1 MRPSLKLFDLSGR
14 TALVTGASSGIGRAI
29 AEALAGAGARIVLV
43 ARRADALEDAAA
55 ALRAAGVKAVA
66 LPADLGRR
74 DEIARIAAMQPL
86 GAPAI
91 LVNAAGINPRQPADT
106 IAPADWDATIELNLT
121 VPFLLARAL
130 VPGMRAQ
137 GWGRIINIA
146 SLQSLRAFPN
156 GIAYGAS
163 KGGVVQLTRAMA
175 EAWAK
180 DGITANA
187 IAPGFFPTALT
198 ARLFAD
204 DATAARLAAQTMV
217 GRNGRLADL
226 HGAAVFLASDASAY
240 VAGQTLFVDGGF
252 SAR

>member
-1 MRPSLKLFDLSGR
+1 MQPSLRLFDLSGR
-14 TALVTGASSGIGRAI
+14 TALVTGASAGIGRAI
-29 AEALAGAGARIVLV
+29 AEALAGAGARVVLV
-43 ARRADALEDAAA
+43 ARRAGQLEEAAA
-55 ALRAAGVKAVA
+55 ALRAAGAEAAA
-66 LPADLGRR
+66 LPADLSRR
-74 DEIARIAAMQPL
+74 DEVARLAATQPL

-91 LVNAAGINPRQPADT
+91 LVNAAGINPRKPADA
-106 IAPADWDATIELNLT
+106 IDPADWDATIEVNLT
-121 VPFLLARAL
+121 APFLLARAL

-137 GWGRIINIA
+137 RWGRIINVA
-146 SLQSLRAFPN
+146 SLQSVRAFPD

-163 KGGVVQLTRAMA
+163 KGGIVQLTRAMA
-175 EAWAK
+175 EAWAR

-198 ARLFAD
+198 APLFAD
-204 DATAARLAAQTMV
+204 HATAERLAAQTMV

-226 HGAAVFLASDASAY
+226 HGAAVFLASEASAY